1 MFKKFEGQNIFSFM
15 EHFPDDDACKSYLY
29 ESRWKSGFKCPKCG
43 STEEHHSKDK
53 YSKRCKNCKHTVS
66 VTSGTIFHKLKFSL
80 RKAFYIIFEMS
91 TTTKGSS
98 SPVLAKKLGIEQ
110 KTAWRFSHK
119 VRMAMKSSE
128 MYPFEAD
135 IEVDETYIGGKE
147 DGNQGRGAKEKDIV
161 VVAVEK
167 TKNDTGIKRA
177 YALKI
182 DNTGSKELMKIFEK
196 HISSEAN
203 VKTDKWTGYSP
214 IKKLWN
220 IEQEKSKGGENFE
233 LIHRFIMGLKQW
245 IRGIYHKVS
254 SEHLQS
260 YLNEYTYRFNRSIFK
275 ETIFDNLIQR
285 MLKEQPIMAASL
297 KLCSP
302 NLKT

>member
-1 MFKKFEGQNIFSFM
+1 
-15 EHFPDDDACKSYLY
+15 
-29 ESRWKSGFKCPKCG
+29 
-43 STEEHHSKDK
+43 
-53 YSKRCKNCKHTVS
+53 
-66 VTSGTIFHKLKFSL
+66 
-80 RKAFYIIFEMS
+80 
-91 TTTKGSS
+91 
-98 SPVLAKKLGIEQ
+98 
-110 KTAWRFSHK
+110 
-119 VRMAMKSSE
+119 
-128 MYPFEAD
+128 
-135 IEVDETYIGGKE
+135 
-147 DGNQGRGAKEKDIV
+147 
-161 VVAVEK
+161 
-167 TKNDTGIKRA
+167 
-177 YALKI
+177 
-182 DNTGSKELMKIFEK
+182 MKIFEK